1 MFVHST
7 FSKYLYLKMMAII
20 NSHKTAAGKTWNAKT
35 RLNALSRVKKV
46 SHNLHTF
53 TYKLH
58 DPAFEYF
65 ILLQLLSQL

>member
-1 MFVHST
+1 
-7 FSKYLYLKMMAII
+7 MMGLI

-65 ILLQLLSQL
+65 ILSQL

>member
-7 FSKYLYLKMMAII
+7 FFKYLYLKMMAII
-20 NSHKTAAGKTWNAKT
+20 NSHKTAAGKAWNAKT

-58 DPAFEYF
+58 DPVFEYF